1 MKTKHPYAAHRA
13 SRCLSLIL
21 TLAMLVSLFAAMLP
35 TANAADEPAADLTIA
50 TLDDLKALAAA
61 VDDGNTYAGKTVVLV
76 ADIDASEE
84 NWNPIGSCTSSTTFA
99 AFAGTF
105 DGQGHTVTL
114 KIESPA
120 EKYLGLF
127 AYNSGTIRNVTV
139 RGSISGKGYLG
150 GTCGYNA
157 GTISGCTNYATI
169 NSTDAWVGGITGCG
183 KASASQIENCSNY
196 GAIETTI
203 ASGNAAYAGGIIGQ
217 ALASTSITACYNAGT
232 VTSNKGYTGGVA
244 GYAMSTIQDC
254 YNVGAVSSSV
264 TGTTKTIG
272 GVAGALMGSGIMT
285 NCYNVGT
292 VTAVNAGAI
301 AGMAYNGKFTNC
313 YYLESSADYGICSL
327 SSVTG
332 KMTADEMK
340 AAAFAATLG
349 SAFKTVENDY
359 PALTWQNPKEP
370 EEVIPDC
377 KVSLKIGIS
386 AATFSVPHG
395 KTLNITWQFIDKDG
409 VPYGWQMLVN
419 GEIPTATETIDGVTV
434 IGLPTMATVCT
445 SGKPADVSFTPTKEQ
460 CLAGETVMRNVEVT
474 PLTDEA
480 CAFDILFVEK
490 ATGRQVGQYEE
501 NGAGYHASKTYG
513 KFTISATKT
522 TTIANWVTMHLNGY
536 RLYMGTN
543 GNVDRQEQT
552 LLVGENGVEP
562 KCVTMYVEVNHS
574 TLSPL
579 HTQKVQFK
587 DGETIVLET
596 AVPLTHNWTGSY
608 PGAIDTIE
616 LDLTAA
622 EEQLTALGYAFDQ
635 TQTYTVD
642 CDNYTHDPAVTVIE
656 VTAGCKHLLD
666 INSAEDNED
675 GTHTAYCWNC
685 GEYITEPHTYD
696 SDGFCTICF
705 AEHNHSYTYEKKSAD
720 YHTVG
725 CTGCALAK
733 QERHTWDDGV
743 VTTEPTATA
752 TGIKTFTCTAC
763 GETRTEVIPSETV
776 PFEYIIQDG
785 AVTIT
790 KYIGTVPEI
799 VIPAVIEGK
808 PVTAIGDRAFYNCW
822 LLESVEIGSN
832 VETIGNDAF
841 GFCKALTGI
850 VIPDNVKTIGSEAFA
865 RCDALKTVTI
875 GKGVESI
882 GTQAFLWDN
891 ALEGFTVSAGN
902 ANFCAVDGIL
912 FSKDQSELLQYP
924 IGRKDAH
931 FTVPNDVEIIGSY
944 AFAYA
949 NLESV
954 MIPDSVLSIE
964 DGAFYYSTVENVTL
978 GKNLISIGDSAFEAC
993 SMLGNVTFP
1002 DGLVRIG
1009 NAAFYQCR
1017 AMTAVTIPDSVRT
1030 IGNYAFQCCTNVETV
1045 VIGYGVE
1052 DIGMGAFCGKNFGS
1066 DNQMH
1071 IKTFTVYNKTVPID
1085 IYTFDFDPNIVLYGF
1100 LGSTLQERA
1109 GSTMKFVALDCIVN
1123 GHKTELKD
1131 AKAATC
1137 TEAGY
1142 TGDEVCTVC
1151 GETVKKGE
1159 VLAALGHKTELKNA
1173 KAATCTEAGYTGDE
1187 VCTVCGDTVKKGEV
1201 IAALG
1206 HKWDDGKVTTEP
1218 TAREDGVRTFT
1229 CTACGETRT
1238 EAIPAIGA
1246 EPVDPATIFIDV
1258 THNWAYEGISY
1269 CYNNGLMVGLT
1280 DTVFGTNDPV
1290 TRGQL
1295 VTILWRQAGE
1305 PKATKT
1311 CPFTDLTMN
1320 YYRDAIAWAAEVGVA
1335 AGRDA
1340 THFDPDAA
1348 VSRQEMTAFFYRY
1361 AENVLDLDMSK
1372 TADLSAFPD
1381 ADSTSNYAKGSMAW
1395 AVAEGL
1401 ISGDKTSD
1409 GIILD
1414 PLGTATR
1421 AQVATVFMNFCEI
1434 VLK

>member
-1 MKTKHPYAAHRA
+1 MKTKHTHAAHRA

-35 TANAADEPAADLTIA
+35 TANAADEPAAELTIA
-50 TLDDLKALAAA
+50 TLDDLKALSAA
-61 VDDGNTYAGKTVVLV
+61 VDDGNTYAGKTVVLA
-76 ADIDASEE
+76 ADIDASAE
-84 NWNPIGSCTSSTTFA
+84 NWNPIGSCTSSTEFA

-150 GTCGYNA
+150 GICGYNA

-169 NSTDAWVGGITGCG
+169 SGTDAWVGGITGCG
-183 KASASQIENCSNY
+183 KASVSKIENCANY

-217 ALASTSITACYNAGT
+217 ALASTSIIACYNAGT

-254 YNVGAVSSSV
+254 YNIGAVSSSV

-272 GVAGALMGSGIMT
+272 GIAGALMGSGTIT

-292 VTAVNAGAI
+292 VTAMNAGAI

-327 SSVTG
+327 SSATG
-332 KMTADEMK
+332 KMTADEMR
-340 AAAFAATLG
+340 AAAFAAALG

-359 PALTWQNPKEP
+359 PALTWQETSVTPHAHSYTVSETTAATCTEPGVITYTCACGDSYTEEISAPGHDLSYKDLLDGTHEERCSRCDFYDLVACTYVNGVCICGAKEP

-377 KVSLKIGIS
+377 RVSLKIGIS
-386 AATFSVPHG
+386 TATFSVPYG
-395 KTLNITWQFIDKDG
+395 KTLNITWQFIDRDS

-419 GEIPTATETIDGVTV
+419 GEIPTASETIDGVTV
-434 IGLPTMATVCT
+434 ISLPTMAAVCT
-445 SGKPADVSFTPTKEQ
+445 SGKPADVTFTPTREQ
-460 CLAGETVMRNVEVT
+460 CLAGETVMCNVEVT

-480 CAFDILFVEK
+480 CEFDILFVEK
-490 ATGRQVGQYEE
+490 TTGEQIGQYEE

-522 TTIANWVTMHLNGY
+522 TTIANWVTMHLDGY

-543 GNVDRQEQT
+543 GNVDTQEQT
-552 LLVGENGVEP
+552 LLVGENGVDP

-587 DGETIVLET
+587 DGETVVLET
-596 AVPLTHNWTGSY
+596 AVPLKHNWTGSY

-622 EEQLTALGYAFDQ
+622 EEQLTALGYAFDR
-635 TQTYTVD
+635 TQTCTVD

-656 VTAGCKHLLD
+656 LV
-666 INSAEDNED
+666 
-675 GTHTAYCWNC
+675 
-685 GEYITEPHTYD
+685 
-696 SDGFCTICF
+696 
-705 AEHNHSYTYEKKSAD
+705 KKN
-720 YHTVG
+720 V
-725 CTGCALAK
+725 
-733 QERHTWDDGV
+733 
-743 VTTEPTATA
+743 
-752 TGIKTFTCTAC
+752 F
-763 GETRTEVIPSETV
+763 
-776 PFEYIIQDG
+776 PFEYTIENDV
-785 AVTIT
+785 VTIT
-790 KYIGTVPEI
+790 KYIGENTVVDVPATIEGRPVVALGLGAFSKNDGITEVGLPASVISIGQAAFSGCTKLEKINLQQVTSFGPYAFLGCESLTEVVFNDEIATLPVYLFSECSSLTKVHLPEKLTALSNHLFDACESLTTLEIPESVTIIDRCAFEEAGLIEI
-799 VIPAVIEGK
+799 VIPDSVASIGDYAFDGCAKLERITLGTGLETLGDLVFWKCVSLKSIVIPEKVAVIPTGTFLDC
-808 PVTAIGDRAFYNCW
+808 TA
-822 LLESVEIGSN
+822 LESVTVGRSVTALEPNAFKNSPAAIHGYADSAAFTYARDNAIPFVCIEHVYGSW
-832 VETIGNDAF
+832 
-841 GFCKALTGI
+841 
-850 VIPDNVKTIGSEAFA
+850 
-865 RCDALKTVTI
+865 TVT
-875 GKGVESI
+875 KE
-882 GTQAFLWDN
+882 
-891 ALEGFTVSAGN
+891 AG
-902 ANFCAVDGIL
+902 
-912 FSKDQSELLQYP
+912 
-924 IGRKDAH
+924 
-931 FTVPNDVEIIGSY
+931 
-944 AFAYA
+944 
-949 NLESV
+949 
-954 MIPDSVLSIE
+954 
-964 DGAFYYSTVENVTL
+964 
-978 GKNLISIGDSAFEAC
+978 
-993 SMLGNVTFP
+993 
-1002 DGLVRIG
+1002 
-1009 NAAFYQCR
+1009 
-1017 AMTAVTIPDSVRT
+1017 
-1030 IGNYAFQCCTNVETV
+1030 
-1045 VIGYGVE
+1045 
-1052 DIGMGAFCGKNFGS
+1052 
-1066 DNQMH
+1066 
-1071 IKTFTVYNKTVPID
+1071 
-1085 IYTFDFDPNIVLYGF
+1085 
-1100 LGSTLQERA
+1100 
-1109 GSTMKFVALDCIVN
+1109 
-1123 GHKTELKD
+1123 
-1131 AKAATC
+1131 C
-1137 TEAGY
+1137 TEPGIE
-1142 TGDEVCTVC
+1142 TRVCSC
-1151 GETVKKGE
+1151 GEAETRE
-1159 VLAALGHKTELKNA
+1159 VPALGHKTELKNA

-1187 VCTVCGDTVKKGEV
+1187 VCTVCGETVKKGEV

-1229 CTACGETRT
+1229 CTACGATRT
-1238 EAIPAIGA
+1238 EAIPATGA

-1340 THFDPDAA
+1340 TYFDPDAA

-1381 ADSTSNYAKGSMAW
+1381 ADSSSNYAKGSMAW